1 MGSGLLETLKCRRN
15 PRSGFVVETGL
26 FLGLAEKWNRGDVRQ
41 MNLRWLNA
49 LLWGNSV
56 ALAWMWGLGL
66 FFSVQITFMFGLQGL
81 LMFAVPNAI
90 GLALFGV
97 LTHIVAKRHPGGDES
112 LALFFD
118 KFSKPFRLIFYIYQ
132 IVALSLTVFALVKYL
147 FVPLLGTMEGF
158 DGKAVVALA
167 VTMSVFVLLAVGCLF
182 GEEFGIR
189 KIKAGHALLGAL
201 MVVCI
206 ASVLIV
212 LVPTGVGSGVEGL
225 GAENGYEMS
234 RFWGLVVPVVVG
246 FLVGPWLDLQHW
258 QRAIQIHREKTSIR
272 LSYIFGGLMFFL
284 LLMFHGYVAMW
295 VMGNAGESFKLATG
309 ALDDLVYGHSIAVQ
323 YFSAGFA
330 GNSWIPVAYFG
341 FLLICVIATLDSG
354 YVSLKW
360 FLEKNVEKSENMLIS
375 IVPKQIISSPI
386 PTFFVVAVIT
396 VFGYFARFELEYFM
410 VFYASFFVGYAALAI
425 ARCFVP
431 NSQQSLP
438 QIRMFSMACLCL
450 VIFAFGYMVNQN
462 ALMYVGSLLP
472 LVYVAWLV
480 TTTDLL
486 RLVTEKAGEV
496 MDAAAEIPAI
506 KKAIAKNMPAPQK
519 SEVAA
524 PEAGYD
530 HNVAGHFESKWF
542 VYSMIATYQD
552 TNSVGNVYFG
562 MYPLYVGKTRELF
575 FNAAMPDFDLK
586 TTKFYILTRSF
597 EHKFVRETREFDTI
611 TVKIKVADT
620 NRKFATLE
628 HQIFGSEGQL
638 LGKGKQ
644 SLLFVSSK
652 DYGLL
657 DVPSEVYT
665 AFMKYL

>member
-1 MGSGLLETLKCRRN
+1 
-15 PRSGFVVETGL
+15 
-26 FLGLAEKWNRGDVRQ
+26 

-66 FFSVQITFMFGLQGL
+66 FFSVQVSFMFGLSGL

-90 GLALFGV
+90 GLMLFGY
-97 LTHIVAKRHPGGDES
+97 LTQIVANRHAGGKES

-118 KFSKPFRLIFYIYQ
+118 KFAKPFRLIFYIYQ

-147 FVPLLGTMEGF
+147 FVPLLGMIEGF
-158 DGKAVVALA
+158 DGRAVVILS

-189 KIKAGHALLGAL
+189 KIKAGHALLGGL
-201 MVVCI
+201 LLLCI
-206 ASVLIV
+206 VTVL
-212 LVPTGVGSGVEGL
+212 LSLSYAGVGQGSEGL
-225 GAENGYEMS
+225 GMEYGYTS
-234 RFWGLVVPVVVG
+234 TRFWGLAVPLIVG
-246 FLVGPWLDLQHW
+246 LLVGPWLDLQHW
-258 QRAIQIHREKTSIR
+258 QRAIQIHREGTSVR
-272 LSYIFGGLMFFL
+272 LSYLFGGLIFFML
-284 LLMFHGYVAMW
+284 LLFHGYLAMW
-295 VMGNAGESFKLATG
+295 VMGNADESFEVAAGIDK
-309 ALDDLVYGHSIAVQ
+309 LVYGHNIVVQ
-323 YFSAGFA
+323 YFSNGFS
-330 GNSWIPVAYFG
+330 GNTLIPAAYFG
-341 FLLICVIATLDSG
+341 FLVLCVLTTLDSG

-360 FLEKNVEKSENMLIS
+360 FLKKNVEKSENMLVS
-375 IVPKQIISSPI
+375 ILPKQIITSPI
-386 PTFFVVAVIT
+386 PTFFIVAVVT
-396 VFGYFARFELEYFM
+396 LLGYFARFELEYFM

-431 NSQQSLP
+431 NSQQPLP

-450 VIFAFGYMVNQN
+450 AIFAFGYMLNQN
-462 ALMYVGSLLP
+462 VLMYIGSLLP
-472 LVYVAWLV
+472 LVYVMWLV

-496 MDAAAEIPAI
+496 IHAAAELPAI
-506 KKAIAKNMPAPQK
+506 KAITKTETLPP

-524 PEAGYD
+524 PVSGSHHD
-530 HNVAGHFESKWF
+530 LAGHFEGKWF

-611 TVKIKVADT
+611 TVKIKVAEA
-620 NRKFATLE
+620 NRKFCTLE
-628 HQIFGSEGQL
+628 HQIFGAEGQL

-657 DVPSEVYT
+657 DIPPEVYS

>member
-1 MGSGLLETLKCRRN
+1 
-15 PRSGFVVETGL
+15 
-26 FLGLAEKWNRGDVRQ
+26 

-66 FFSVQITFMFGLQGL
+66 FFSVQISFMFGMRGL

-90 GLALFGV
+90 GLALFGW
-97 LTHIVAKRHPGGDES
+97 LTQIVANKHQGGHES

-118 KFSKPFRLIFYIYQ
+118 KFAKPFRLIFYIYQ

-147 FVPLLGTMEGF
+147 FVPLLATFEGF
-158 DGKAVVALA
+158 TGNAVVALA
-167 VTMSVFVLLAVGCLF
+167 VAMAVFVLLAVGCLF

-189 KIKAGHALLGAL
+189 KIKAGHALLG
-201 MVVCI
+201 
-206 ASVLIV
+206 VLLLACVITV
-212 LVPTGVGSGVEGL
+212 LFSLSPLDIGDGVLGL
-225 GAENGYEMS
+225 GAHYGYTEN
-234 RFWGLVVPVVVG
+234 RFWGLAVPLVVG
-246 FLVGPWLDLQHW
+246 LLVGPWLDLQHW
-258 QRAIQIHREKTSIR
+258 QRAIQIHRENTSIR
-272 LSYIFGGLMFFL
+272 LSYVFGGLIFFC
-284 LLMFHGYVAMW
+284 LLMFHGFLAMW
-295 VMGNAGESFKLATG
+295 VMGHSPQSIELAAST
-309 ALDDLVYGHSIAVQ
+309 LDDLVYGHHLVVE
-323 YFSAGFA
+323 YFSKGFS
-330 GNSWIPVAYFG
+330 GNSWVPTAYFG
-341 FLLICVIATLDSG
+341 FLVICVMTTLDSG
-354 YVSLKW
+354 YVALKW
-360 FLEKNVEKSENMLIS
+360 FLEKNVEKSDNMLLS
-375 IVPKQIISSPI
+375 IIPKQIVCSPI
-386 PTFFVVAVIT
+386 PTFVVVAIIT
-396 VFGYFARFELEYFM
+396 LIGFFAKFEVEYFM

-431 NSQQSLP
+431 NSQQPLP

-450 VIFAFGYMVNQN
+450 VIFAFGYMIDQN
-462 ALMYVGSLLP
+462 VLMYIGSLLP
-472 LVYVAWLV
+472 LAYVVWLV

-486 RLVTEKAGEV
+486 RLVTEKADQV
-496 MDAAAEIPAI
+496 MHAAAELPAI
-506 KKAIAKNMPAPQK
+506 RALSKQEPAVAT
-519 SEVAA
+519 SEVTAPAA
-524 PEAGYD
+524 AGDY
-530 HNVAGHFESKWF
+530 NLAGHFEGKWF

-611 TVKIKVADT
+611 TVKIKVAEA
-620 NRKFATLE
+620 NRKFCTLE
-628 HQIFGSEGQL
+628 HQIFGADGQL

-657 DVPSEVYT
+657 DIPPEVYT